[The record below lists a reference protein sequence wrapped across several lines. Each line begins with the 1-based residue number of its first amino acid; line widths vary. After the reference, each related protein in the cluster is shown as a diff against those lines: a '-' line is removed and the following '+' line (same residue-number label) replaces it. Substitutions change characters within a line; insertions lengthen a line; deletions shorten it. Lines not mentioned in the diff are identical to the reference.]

1 MKLQK
6 INYWAV
12 KQNEMHPTLQYMCV
26 LWDQNY
32 ERHNAHSSGEVFMHQ
47 VINLYLYDAHFAK
60 RGPTPIF
67 HVNIDIEQKLEL
79 LR

>member
-1 MKLQK
+1 
-6 INYWAV
+6 
-12 KQNEMHPTLQYMCV
+12 
-26 LWDQNY
+26 
-32 ERHNAHSSGEVFMHQ
+32 MHQ